1 MTARGYASDL
11 AIFILALAAGIGW
24 RLELELRWGWQ
35 SLAWINGFHWAVPV
49 SIMLCI
55 GWAVWVGRVRERV
68 VFAAVLVG
76 FAFAV
81 FTAISFAFPLYF
93 AAGPTAVITDVI
105 FGKSGRLVRFLVPL
119 LWASV
124 PLMFCWICRFFGA
137 PITIAQSLASALLFV
152 LSWPVAV
159 FVRNLLRAA
168 GLTGHHSR
176 AEERIRHSVTYLV
189 PGLPAIAHFAHT
201 GVPFTK
207 FERLGSVSATRLRRA
222 LLRHCTETLP
232 A

>member
-11 AIFILALAAGIGW
+11 VHFILALAAGIGW

-159 FVRNLLRAA
+159 FVRTFFEQQGSPDTIHALKSGFVIPLLILSLAFPLLRISPTLAF
-168 GLTGHHSR
+168 HSPSSKD
-176 AEERIRHSVTYLV
+176 SV
-189 PGLPAIAHFAHT
+189 
-201 GVPFTK
+201 
-207 FERLGSVSATRLRRA
+207 R
-222 LLRHCTETLP
+222 
-232 A
+232 